1 MWNDL
6 TMSER
11 AGVIKMAV
19 KAGLR
24 DMKSIRD
31 FYDNSLKYADGGSI
45 NISPSKRGT
54 FTAAATKHG
63 MGVQEFASKVLAN
76 KDNYSP
82 AMVKK
87 ANFAKNASK
96 WKHDLGGYLFE
107 EGGPKATYGK
117 PYYSYDKNM
126 QIETDNG
133 KPILN
138 YSATLPE
145 VNIIP
150 DSKKSPADRNEARRF
165 REKVFS
171 DNAEREARD
180 YTQRQIMKSQ
190 RDWDNSLEK
199 KVLGYAQ
206 DALTGVG
213 IGADIVSGL
222 PIYSSLKG
230 SRILSE
236 ANSLPEYV
244 EGGLWLAPIGG
255 VVGKEVY
262 NVGKNAL
269 NTSKNTSKNTI
280 KNTIGDIGKNS
291 KTTPVDFNNLTL
303 EQWTPE
309 QWTAAQD
316 AAIARGDMAEA
327 QRLRDLHFQVSAPNT
342 KTNVPLWTSSEEAFN
357 SFDLS
362 HFGETDSGF
371 FGYGHYLT
379 PMEKY
384 AATYHPVN
392 RRFYVNMENPYIGSN
407 DQYFNRI
414 QYVKDRLAKRKENI
428 MRNLRDGKLT
438 NFSKKLGINENTPLE
453 EAEHLV
459 DKYIKDE
466 TVRWNNKYV
475 KYADEFEGKDGVLS
489 WRELQGTSNK
499 QEGIYKEVVVPNGE
513 QIKSADAVTY
523 DNNGVRI
530 PLGLRDNFRSKD
542 IRYGLIPLSIG
553 GTALGN
559 QYAGGGQL
567 PKYLERPE
575 EYSLRPFT
583 IVSKTQ
589 KKEIKGNWEVEKNVL
604 LPEVVVTGKA
614 PYKELEVQD
623 IKNNKYIKEQYEK
636 DVLQALKG
644 KSKSEVEAI
653 QKQLADSGAFDLNA
667 DNLSEKEIKNI
678 QRKIGAKEDGVWGKE
693 SANKWRKY
701 NIDGIVGNRTLD
713 AIGKFN
719 NKQNWG
725 RDVPTENTEWCA
737 EWVYNKVMDATG
749 QNYGVYGDA
758 WKMPKNIVDNGGT
771 EIYNIYDSSFNKVKD
786 VNSLKKKTKEAIS
799 KNPFDVR
806 TLQVGDVVGI
816 YMPSSNMHETAMKE
830 GSTFN
835 THIGIVT
842 GFNSKGIPIIEH
854 NIHRKHHKDLATNI
868 TGSLEGKPQITTV
881 TRPAYE
887 EMHTPFSTDSIE
899 SKYTNKSDA
908 QPFKDFANSVAGSKE
923 LLSKVFSNIDA
934 EEVERITLA
943 VQGRETGFMKN
954 RSSDQKGISG
964 VKESAKK
971 FYRDSIAKKDPMTV
985 SSNLAKTKLSSFT
998 AQERNLLNIHK
1009 PSDLE
1014 DPKLA
1019 GRAAAY
1025 LIAKNYDYFV
1035 RLKNK
1040 YPNLGIT
1047 MDDVRYLTEL
1057 SYNQGMRKLKNIGFK
1072 DGVKALEEL
1081 GAIRKM
1087 ADANAKVKDI
1097 SATNYSHLGL
1107 LGKFIYDTFGEGH
1120 TPYISAAEKY
1130 RQKLIETKEKNN

>member
-150 DSKKSPADRNEARRF
+150 DSKKSPADRNADERF
-165 REKVFS
+165 RQKTFS
-171 DNAEREARD
+171 DYAEHKDRG
-180 YTQRQIMKSQ
+180 YTQRQIAKSQ
-190 RDWDNSLEK
+190 NEWNNSTEK
-199 KVLGYAQ
+199 KVLQYGQGIAS
-206 DALTGVG
+206 G
-213 IGADIVSGL
+213 IGIVSDMLSGY
-222 PIYSSLKG
+222 PVYSTLKG
-230 SRILSE
+230 ERVLSKAKTPMDYAE
-236 ANSLPEYV
+236 A
-244 EGGLWLAPIGG
+244 GLWLLPAG
-255 VVGKEVY
+255 VMYGKGIRNLIKTGANKEAAWIASQKIHGYPTDVELPGLGDFAADVETGLSQEAKEGLRRSTIERNINELNGTYGANSGYGEYYKIKAEEAMDNVRVGRYSQKDY
-262 NVGKNAL
+262 DIAGKNGTEGFFSPIRRFISINKGSLDPLKVEKHEGRHLIDEVLEDLRTDKQRQIMKEAY
-269 NTSKNTSKNTI
+269 
-280 KNTIGDIGKNS
+280 GDDFINLP
-291 KTTPVDFNNLTL
+291 KTKQGAFLGDYTGMENEIVTTNR
-303 EQWTPE
+303 
-309 QWTAAQD
+309 D
-316 AAIARGDMAEA
+316 A
-327 QRLRDLHFQVSAPNT
+327 RDLVIDRFRKQHDYEGDLDFIQENKIIDAT
-342 KTNVPLWTSSEEAFN
+342 KDNVISDALEYSN
-357 SFDLS
+357 
-362 HFGETDSGF
+362 
-371 FGYGHYLT
+371 GYG
-379 PMEKY
+379 Y
-384 AATYHPVN
+384 AFIN
-392 RRFYVNMENPYIGSN
+392 FL
-407 DQYFNRI
+407 
-414 QYVKDRLAKRKENI
+414 KD
-428 MRNLRDGKLT
+428 
-438 NFSKKLGINENTPLE
+438 SKKLTPERIQKL
-453 EAEHLV
+453 
-459 DKYIKDE
+459 KE
-466 TVRWNNKYV
+466 TMKHV
-475 KYADEFEGKDGVLS
+475 GGVAAP
-489 WRELQGTSNK
+489 
-499 QEGIYKEVVVPNGE
+499 IA
-513 QIKSADAVTY
+513 I
-523 DNNGVRI
+523 
-530 PLGLRDNFRSKD
+530 
-542 IRYGLIPLSIG
+542 

-583 IVSKTQ
+583 IVSKTP

-604 LPEVVVTGKA
+604 LPEIVVTGKA
-614 PYKELEVQD
+614 PYRELEVQD
-623 IKNNKYIKEQYEK
+623 IKDNKYIKEQYEK
-636 DVLQALKG
+636 DALQALKG
-644 KSKSEVEAI
+644 KSKSEVKAI
-653 QKQLADSGAFDLNA
+653 QKQLADSGAYDLNA

-678 QRKIGAKEDGVWGKE
+678 QRKIGAKEDGIWGKE

-701 NIDGIVGNRTLD
+701 NIDGVVGNRTLD

-719 NKQNWG
+719 NKQNWS

-771 EIYNIYDSSFNKVKD
+771 EIYNIYDSSFSKVKD
-786 VNSLKKKTKEAIS
+786 VESLKKKTKEAIS
-799 KNPFDVR
+799 KNPFDVK
-806 TLQVGDVVGI
+806 TLQVGDIVGI

-835 THIGIVT
+835 THIGVVT

-887 EMHTPFSTDSIE
+887 EMHTPFNTDSIE
-899 SKYTNKSDA
+899 SKYVKKSDA

-923 LLSKVFSNIDA
+923 LLSKVFNNIDA

>member
-1 MWNDL
+1 
-6 TMSER
+6 MSER
-11 AGVIKMAV
+11 ADVIKMAV

-31 FYDNSLKYADGGSI
+31 FYDNSLKYA
-45 NISPSKRGT
+45 
-54 FTAAATKHG
+54 
-63 MGVQEFASKVLAN
+63 
-76 KDNYSP
+76 
-82 AMVKK
+82 
-87 ANFAKNASK
+87 
-96 WKHDLGGYLFE
+96 
-107 EGGPKATYGK
+107 EGGPKVTYGK

-150 DSKKSPADRNEARRF
+150 DSKKSPADRNADERF
-165 REKVFS
+165 RRKTFS
-171 DNAEREARD
+171 DYDEHEDRG
-180 YTQRQIMKSQ
+180 YTQRQIARSQ
-190 RDWDNSLEK
+190 NEWNNSTEK
-199 KVLGYAQ
+199 KVLQYGQGIAS
-206 DALTGVG
+206 G
-213 IGADIVSGL
+213 IGIVSDMVSGYPL
-222 PIYSSLKG
+222 YSTLKG
-230 SRILSE
+230 ERVLSE
-236 ANSLPEYV
+236 AKTPMDYAEA
-244 EGGLWLAPIGG
+244 GLWLLPGVFKTFKTLNNARKGIPNTSGLLGLSEQEAELERLRAIRRINGYPEDVNLSGMDDFADNVTTGLSQEAKEGLRRSTIDRNVRALRQDYATGQRINNPSNDHILEDLESIDRGYRKLAENAIEGVKVGRYSAEDYLLAGEDGTQGFFNGGRNFISLNKGAKDILKTEKHEGRHLIDKATLRILTPRQERILESAYDSDFTQLPYVNRYKFLEGYENMGSERVTTNRDARDLLLKQLKKDYKLESIPDLATEDKLISTAKDWAIFDAMENSNGYGWAYIDWLKHIGELTPAKAQQFRQAMKHVGG
-255 VVGKEVY
+255 VAAPVAIG
-262 NVGKNAL
+262 ATL
-269 NTSKNTSKNTI
+269 SK
-280 KNTIGDIGKNS
+280 
-291 KTTPVDFNNLTL
+291 
-303 EQWTPE
+303 
-309 QWTAAQD
+309 
-316 AAIARGDMAEA
+316 
-327 QRLRDLHFQVSAPNT
+327 
-342 KTNVPLWTSSEEAFN
+342 
-357 SFDLS
+357 
-362 HFGETDSGF
+362 
-371 FGYGHYLT
+371 
-379 PMEKY
+379 
-384 AATYHPVN
+384 
-392 RRFYVNMENPYIGSN
+392 
-407 DQYFNRI
+407 
-414 QYVKDRLAKRKENI
+414 
-428 MRNLRDGKLT
+428 
-438 NFSKKLGINENTPLE
+438 
-453 EAEHLV
+453 
-459 DKYIKDE
+459 
-466 TVRWNNKYV
+466 
-475 KYADEFEGKDGVLS
+475 
-489 WRELQGTSNK
+489 
-499 QEGIYKEVVVPNGE
+499 
-513 QIKSADAVTY
+513 
-523 DNNGVRI
+523 
-530 PLGLRDNFRSKD
+530 
-542 IRYGLIPLSIG
+542 
-553 GTALGN
+553 
-559 QYAGGGQL
+559 QYAEGGPL

-575 EYSLRPFT
+575 EYSLRPLT
-583 IVSKTQ
+583 IVSKTP
-589 KKEIKGNWEVEKNVL
+589 KKEINGNWEVEKNVL

-614 PYKELEVQD
+614 PYRELEVQD
-623 IKNNKYIKEQYEK
+623 IKDNKYIKEQYEK
-636 DVLQALKG
+636 DAIQALKG
-644 KSKSEVEAI
+644 KSKSEVKAI
-653 QKQLADSGAFDLNA
+653 QKQLADSGAYDLNA

-678 QRKIGAKEDGVWGKE
+678 QRKIGAKEDGIWGKE

-719 NKQNWG
+719 NKQNWS

-786 VNSLKKKTKEAIS
+786 VDSLKKKTKEAIS

-806 TLQVGDVVGI
+806 TLQVGDIVGI

-854 NIHRKHHKDLATNI
+854 NIHKKHHKDLATNI

-887 EMHTPFSTDSIE
+887 EMHTPFSTDSVE
-899 SKYTNKSDA
+899 SKYTNKSDV

-1087 ADANAKVKDI
+1087 ADVNAKVKDI

-1107 LGKFIYDTFGEGH
+1107 IGKFIYDTFGEGH

-1130 RQKLIETKEKNN
+1130 RQKLIKTKEKNN